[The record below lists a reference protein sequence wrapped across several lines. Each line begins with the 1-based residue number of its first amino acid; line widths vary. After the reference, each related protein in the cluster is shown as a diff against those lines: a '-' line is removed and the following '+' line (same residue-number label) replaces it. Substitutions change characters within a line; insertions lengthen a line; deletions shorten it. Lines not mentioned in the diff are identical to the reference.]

1 MQVPGLDVG
10 FEISGEATSLANVRN
25 AAAQVPLPL
34 QRVGWPRLP
43 VPALL
48 ADGAHRAPSRPR
60 ASSGHHAHRAAIR
73 RSRPGTAG
81 EGHESMPKCL
91 PPGTRRGTPRSHKHR
106 RLPSGRADQPV
117 SPGVH
122 SGDCS
127 FHSLQKLWDLG
138 GVPLASFIQTRV
150 MSSKKLVDAA
160 VAGFIKGESNTL
172 PSVAD
177 ASLQWQER
185 ATTAGGD
192 ASGQAVGRLERATAF
207 RNAITRRGH
216 PRRHLGA
223 GGLRRLGGVDGRS
236 PEGIA
241 AKWAAWNVQAI
252 ASLGLRICSGGR

>member
-1 MQVPGLDVG
+1 MPGGRITSWPGFALRSGHTRGSTGIGQGSWRSAAARPPRSAGGLAMQVPGLDVG

-106 RLPSGRADQPV
+106 RLLSGRADQPV

-177 ASLQWQER
+177 ASLQWQES
-185 ATTAGGD
+185 ATTAGG
-192 ASGQAVGRLERATAF
+192 
-207 RNAITRRGH
+207 
-216 PRRHLGA
+216 
-223 GGLRRLGGVDGRS
+223 LRRVGG
-236 PEGIA
+236 
-241 AKWAAWNVQAI
+241 
-252 ASLGLRICSGGR
+252 